1 MKCSVCFVAVFS
13 NKNAGICT
21 ISISQ
26 NLLYKR
32 YLELLSFFFCDS
44 YLLILS
50 GRLLRW
56 VFLNIAKKYITYT
69 FEVSNHKK
77 SGGSFRMI
85 NVITPWVEKM
95 VVFFIANIVAK
106 DFQVRRNQ
114 TNLTSNC
121 ILMVPIVKTWAFLRS
136 PNHFTT
142 VGNHHP
148 LDQ

>member
-1 MKCSVCFVAVFS
+1 
-13 NKNAGICT
+13 
-21 ISISQ
+21 
-26 NLLYKR
+26 
-32 YLELLSFFFCDS
+32 
-44 YLLILS
+44 
-50 GRLLRW
+50 
-56 VFLNIAKKYITYT
+56 
-69 FEVSNHKK
+69 
-77 SGGSFRMI
+77 MI
-85 NVITPWVEKM
+85 NVITPWLEKM

-121 ILMVPIVKTWAFLRS
+121 ILMVPRVKTWAFLRS